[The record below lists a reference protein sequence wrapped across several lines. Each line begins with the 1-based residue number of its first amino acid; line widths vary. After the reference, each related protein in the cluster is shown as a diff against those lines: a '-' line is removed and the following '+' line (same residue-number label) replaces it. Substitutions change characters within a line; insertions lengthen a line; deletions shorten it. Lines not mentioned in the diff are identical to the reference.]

1 MLCQDRICIAQVGEQ
16 LDTSM
21 IVIPASL
28 LDNTCDEMLR
38 LCEASLAERGVL
50 PREEDAWAEM
60 AQEHPDWFELLAL
73 PNPREL
79 LTLTMLSRDEELHA
93 FS

>member
-1 MLCQDRICIAQVGEQ
+1 
-16 LDTSM
+16 
-21 IVIPASL
+21 
-28 LDNTCDEMLR
+28 MLR

-60 AQEHPDWFELLAL
+60 AQEHLDWFELLAL
-73 PNPREL
+73 PNSREL